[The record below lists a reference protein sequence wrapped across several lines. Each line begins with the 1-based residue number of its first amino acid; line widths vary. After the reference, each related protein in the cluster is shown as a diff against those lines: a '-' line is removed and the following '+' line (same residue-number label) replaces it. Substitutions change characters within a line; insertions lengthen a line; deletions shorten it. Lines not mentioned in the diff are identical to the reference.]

1 MGDSSEVA
9 SGFAAPLPFPLG
21 LWQTRFAFG
30 SSWSPDGPEAE
41 RKKVEESQKG
51 LSLGWELGKRERE
64 RRGERRK
71 AAINRGE
78 VKGVNWGVNCGS
90 GAMS

>member
-41 RKKVEESQKG
+41 RKKVEESQ
-51 LSLGWELGKRERE
+51 ELGMGTEIGR
-64 RRGERRK
+64 
-71 AAINRGE
+71 AH
-78 VKGVNWGVNCGS
+78 V
-90 GAMS
+90 